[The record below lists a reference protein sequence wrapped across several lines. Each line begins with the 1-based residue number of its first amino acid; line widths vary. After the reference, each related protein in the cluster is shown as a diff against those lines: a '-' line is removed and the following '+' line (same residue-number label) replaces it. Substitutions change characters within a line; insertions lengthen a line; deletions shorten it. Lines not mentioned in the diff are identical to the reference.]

1 MKNLE
6 KLGVKPLN
14 TTETRET
21 QGGIFFPGFYTSLI
35 TEAVILVHNIKSVLK
50 RL

>member
-1 MKNLE
+1 MKNLK

-21 QGGIFFPGFYTSLI
+21 QGGIFFPGFYISLI
-35 TEAVILVHNIKSVLK
+35 TEAVILIHNVKNVIKQL
-50 RL
+50 